1 MSTAFPIQH
10 LGANIEIYSAP
21 LVRGLI
27 QHVVFD
33 FDGTLSLIR
42 AGWQEIMLSLCVKAL
57 ERTPTAKDRATLTDI
72 CHGFILQLT
81 GRQTI
86 YQMMRLAEEARKHGG
101 TPCDPLDY
109 KWQYLNLLQEKIAH
123 RLVTLKNREL
133 KKIPIE
139 LGNQSLCSTS

>member
-1 MSTAFPIQH
+1 MSLTPLPPPATIRLFPPFKTTQFHKAEYMSTAFPIQH

-21 LVRGLI
+21 PIRGLI

-72 CHGFILQLT
+72 CHGFILQLPVVRPFT
-81 GRQTI
+81 R
-86 YQMMRLAEEARKHGG
+86 
-101 TPCDPLDY
+101 
-109 KWQYLNLLQEKIAH
+109 
-123 RLVTLKNREL
+123 
-133 KKIPIE
+133 
-139 LGNQSLCSTS
+139 